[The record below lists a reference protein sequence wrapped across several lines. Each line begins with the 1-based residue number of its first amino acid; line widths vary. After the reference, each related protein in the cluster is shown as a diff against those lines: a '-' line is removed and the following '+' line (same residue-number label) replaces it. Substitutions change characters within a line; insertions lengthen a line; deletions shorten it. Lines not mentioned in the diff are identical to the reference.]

1 MCLESYI
8 AALLERNGAA
18 QIVLVRDD
26 ATSSEPH
33 QRRKTIMDEDDEE
46 EDRKTS
52 WREIAL
58 SDDSGP
64 PSFPFR
70 KASTDELVALGNKR
84 GKKKSSS
91 RRKKKQKD
99 TPMDTFLKE
108 VAPGFCSQRDV
119 RLDTEQLPT
128 QATLR
133 RSTALIKSTLIA
145 VQHKSDPGLLV
156 VPVRLSTGPKSGNSL
171 TSLSVVHS
179 G

>member
-1 MCLESYI
+1 MCLESYF
-8 AALLERNGAA
+8 ATLLERNGAA

-33 QRRKTIMDEDDEE
+33 QGKKTLMAENDEE
-46 EDRKTS
+46 GDRKTS

-91 RRKKKQKD
+91 RRRKKED
-99 TPMDTFLKE
+99 TPMETFFKE
-108 VAPGFCSQRDV
+108 VAPGFCSHRDV
-119 RLDTEQLPT
+119 CLDAEQLPT

-133 RSTALIKSTLIA
+133 RSTALIKSTLLV

-156 VPVRLSTGPKSGNSL
+156 VPVRLSTGRKRGNSL
-171 TSLSVVHS
+171 SSLSEVHS